1 MAYIIRLMIQLILN
15 WIVNMEIN
23 KKENVTKDNLKKIMK
38 IESNY
43 KQLYI

>member
-1 MAYIIRLMIQLILN
+1 
-15 WIVNMEIN
+15 MEIN
-23 KKENVTKDNLKKIMK
+23 KKENVTKDNLKNIMK

>member
-1 MAYIIRLMIQLILN
+1 
-15 WIVNMEIN
+15 MEIN